1 MYLFCMITLKIHTMK
16 QIKVSPD
23 KARQT
28 LNTLDMSNLSEVDI
42 EVIISKLLAASPATS
57 PWWVILL
64 KVLAYAIGLIVAGYS
79 TTATAMSLFI

>member
-1 MYLFCMITLKIHTMK
+1 MK
-16 QIKVSPD
+16 QIKLSPD

-28 LNTLDMSNLSEVDI
+28 LNNLDLSNLSEVDT

-64 KVLAYAIGLIVAGYS
+64 KVMAYAIGLIVAGYS
-79 TTATAMSLFI
+79 TTAAAMTLFV

>member
-1 MYLFCMITLKIHTMK
+1 MK

-79 TTATAMSLFI
+79 TTATAMTFFI

>member
-1 MYLFCMITLKIHTMK
+1 MK

-28 LNTLDMSNLSEVDI
+28 LNNLDLSNLSEIDI
-42 EVIISKLLAASPATS
+42 EVIISKLLAASPASS

-64 KVLAYAIGLIVAGYS
+64 KVVAYAIGLIVAGYS
-79 TTATAMSLFI
+79 TTAAAMTLLS

>member
-1 MYLFCMITLKIHTMK
+1 MK

-28 LNTLDMSNLSEVDI
+28 LNNLDLSNLSEVDI
-42 EVIISKLLAASPATS
+42 EVIISKLLAASPAAS

-64 KVLAYAIGLIVAGYS
+64 KVVAYAIGLIVAGYS
-79 TTATAMSLFI
+79 TTAAAMALFV

>member
-1 MYLFCMITLKIHTMK
+1 MK

-42 EVIISKLLAASPATS
+42 EVIISKLLAASPASS

-64 KVLAYAIGLIVAGYS
+64 KVVAYAIGLIVAGYS
-79 TTATAMSLFI
+79 TTAAAMTLFV

>member
-1 MYLFCMITLKIHTMK
+1 MK

-28 LNTLDMSNLSEVDI
+28 LNTLDMSNLSDVDI
-42 EVIISKLLAASPATS
+42 EVIISKLLAVSSTAS

-64 KVLAYAIGLIVAGYS
+64 KVIAYAIGLIVAGYS
-79 TTATAMSLFI
+79 TTAAAMTLFV